1 MSTDPKLLA
10 AYDRAIA
17 VMSAPCRFVEYKT
30 YAGGMNDKGWFPV
43 GLDSDPTGFWKEIEG
58 ERWIYVFRRYARTK
72 SNTVWVEEIHLP
84 EKGGKDRDM
93 SAASMAGAL
102 AGDDDRGELSSVG
115 KTISFA
121 RRIHGVAMEYYFF
134 ATRIRL
140 PAKMVDDFMADVT
153 SYVHPVNFEA
163 NDRNIVGKDG
173 EVLLVPVLDPLT
185 IAEHLHAFFVAAEE
199 DYIEYQFVHA
209 KMDSGKKD
217 AVLRR
222 QKKVA
227 LARLIDSLQL
237 ADKSNHLVHWL
248 RRQGLDLS
256 DFLKE
261 YEGELEFRRRWRSI
275 WCQFLTRWLRG
286 TTMTL
291 LAKAHGKKPE
301 EHFAQYLTVYCMCV
315 TRISSCSTGLDFLA
329 AIAADKS
336 HWMHTY
342 VLLDKL
348 PSDTAYQVIRKS
360 TSAALEALKEWAPL
374 AMREATTLKYFA
386 FHEAIGWITERKML
400 TIDGEVFTWT
410 EQKVVKTRVSYHVF
424 EGEPPPIKA
433 AWKGAMTSTVVI
445 LEIINVAYAIRGV
458 RDAMSGDDR
467 TQQILAITNLIGSGL
482 DLTSAGLGFFKVSDK
497 ALGSVALV
505 SSIIDTILAYK
516 DEADAYQKGDIGA
529 TVGSAAVA
537 VGSLEGV
544 LAGLMMLA
552 GVPGAQIVAL
562 VGLLIVAVGQMIKLA
577 THDSQDPDDSPYYQL
592 VNFCEWGL
600 QKSGDQ
606 ATASFSPKPFASW
619 PGDIDAQLTAAVNLL
634 CGFTLERDEHFDAGA
649 VVSDDLRQAKL
660 SATWFPPGSTLR
672 VKFEEKWQDVT
683 KNRVWTADF
692 VTGEKGPVAAKGA
705 QLGLVAHGKDSYF
718 LRPIPYAA
726 EAPTQTSDGAYAS
739 RKSVVPGLKSIH
751 LEGRLHIKLAD
762 REYLVP
768 HDKDVALTLF

>member
-1 MSTDPKLLA
+1 MSTDPKLVA

-17 VMSAPCRFVEYKT
+17 VMSQPCRFVEYKT
-30 YAGGMNDKGWFPV
+30 YAGGKNDKGWFPV
-43 GLDSDPTGFWKEIEG
+43 GLSDDPAGFWKEIEG

-173 EVLLVPVLDPLT
+173 GVLLVPVLDPLT
-185 IAEHLHAFFVAAEE
+185 VAEHLHAYFVAAEE
-199 DYIEYQFVHA
+199 DYLEYQFVHA
-209 KMDSGKKD
+209 KMADDKKR
-217 AVLRR
+217 AVLKR

-227 LARLIDSLQL
+227 LARLIDELQL

-248 RRQGLDLS
+248 KRQGLDLE

-261 YEGELEFRRRWRSI
+261 YEGELAFRRRWRGI
-275 WCQFLTRWLRG
+275 WCKFLTDWLGG

-291 LAKAHGKKPE
+291 LAKAHAKKAD

-315 TRISSCSTGLDFLA
+315 TRVSSCSTGLDFLA
-329 AIAADKS
+329 GIAADKK

-342 VLLDKL
+342 VLLDKK
-348 PSDTAYQVIRKS
+348 PSETAYQVIRKS

-374 AMREATTLKYFA
+374 AMREEAVLKWSK
-386 FHEAIGWITERKML
+386 FHEAIGWIAEKKMI

-424 EGEPPPIKA
+424 EGEPPAIKP
-433 AWKGAMTSTVVI
+433 AWKGAMTSTVMI

-458 RDAMSGDDR
+458 RDAMDGDDR
-467 TQQILAITNLIGSGL
+467 TQQVLAFTNLVGSGL

-497 ALGSVALV
+497 ALGRVALV
-505 SSIIDTILAYK
+505 SSIIDTFLAYK

-537 VGSLEGV
+537 VGSFEGAV
-544 LAGLMMLA
+544 AGLAMLA

-562 VGLLIVAVGQMIKLA
+562 VGLLIVAIGQMIKLA
-577 THDSQDPDDSPYYQL
+577 THDSQDPDDSPYFQL

-600 QKSGDQ
+600 QKSGDDD
-606 ATASFSPKPFASW
+606 TASFSPKPFSEW
-619 PGDIDAQLTAAVNLL
+619 KGDIDAQLTAAVNLL
-634 CGFTLERDEHFDAGA
+634 CGFSLERNEHYDGA
-649 VVSDDLRQAKL
+649 LLVSDDLREAKL
-660 SATWFPPGSTLR
+660 SARWFPPGSVLR
-672 VKFEEKWQDVT
+672 VKFEEKWAEAV
-683 KNRVWTADF
+683 KNRVWKADF
-692 VTGEKGPVAAKGA
+692 VTGEKGLVAEKGA
-705 QLGLVAHGKDSYF
+705 QLRLVANGKDAYL
-718 LRPIPYAA
+718 LRPIPYAG
-726 EAPTQTSDGAYAS
+726 EAATQIDGEYMTGKKLA
-739 RKSVVPGLKSIH
+739 PGLQSIH
-751 LEGRLHIKLAD
+751 LEARLHIKLAD

-768 HDKDVALTLF
+768 HDKDVGLALH